1 MAQDCR
7 YLLDT
12 LLYNP
17 DLYPGNNRAFS
28 DNPGYFGMVII
39 DESCTSGPPFFVPDE
54 QVHSLFGEC
63 S

>member
-17 DLYPGNNRAFS
+17 DLYPGNQAFS
-28 DNPGYFGMVII
+28 DSPVYFGMVII
-39 DESCTSGPPFFVPDE
+39 DESSTSGPPFLVPDE

-63 S
+63 C